1 MRRFGWSCRA
11 IDAAESARPQC
22 HSENQ
27 FALGDAPDRA
37 RLEAGHLAV
46 TSVIAG
52 VSNVAQVEAN
62 AAGGG
67 WELTEA
73 EKAEVDALAT
83 TGLEE
88 PVEPPAR

>member
-1 MRRFGWSCRA
+1 MSNDRNWEIVASLEEWAADHGHTVGELA
-11 IDAAESARPQC
+11 IAWLVANEV
-22 HSENQ
+22 
-27 FALGDAPDRA
+27 
-37 RLEAGHLAV
+37 V

>member
-1 MRRFGWSCRA
+1 MSNDRNWEIVASLGEWAADHGRTVGELA
-11 IDAAESARPQC
+11 IAWLVANEV
-22 HSENQ
+22 
-27 FALGDAPDRA
+27 
-37 RLEAGHLAV
+37 V